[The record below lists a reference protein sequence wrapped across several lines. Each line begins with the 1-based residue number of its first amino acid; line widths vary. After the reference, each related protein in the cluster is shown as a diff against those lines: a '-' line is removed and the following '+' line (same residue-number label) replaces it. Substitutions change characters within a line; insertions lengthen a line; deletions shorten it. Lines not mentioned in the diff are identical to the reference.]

1 MGPILNA
8 MQVKGLFELRQFEG
22 RRYTAAMQDLIGWDI
37 IAIAAGGAALALW
50 YRTRRG
56 SRAASGSPRRTLV
69 PLLVAI
75 LLAGIAFGLA
85 WRGGG

>member
-1 MGPILNA
+1 
-8 MQVKGLFELRQFEG
+8 MQVKGLSELRQFRG
-22 RRYTAAMQDLIGWDI
+22 SVYTVAMQDWFGWDI
-37 IAIAAGGAALALW
+37 VAIAAGGVALALW

-56 SRAASGSPRRTLV
+56 KGSATGSPRRTLV

-85 WRGGG
+85 WRGVG